1 MAGETDRAL
10 TWGSR
15 LASMIDPKRQPRPSD
30 FRLPPTGL
38 PNCGVASEMDL
49 ESRPSSP
56 VAWDLWP
63 WLGSRLILSLLS
75 GRSNHAH
82 AWSCD
87 YHACSGA

>member
-75 GRSNHAH
+75 GRSKP
-82 AWSCD
+82 CTCLELQL
-87 YHACSGA
+87 HACSGA